1 MPPDSSISVVICAY
15 TLDRWSDLVASVRSV
30 QAQTRAVQEVLLV
43 IDHNDA
49 LLARVQAE
57 LPGVRVLASSGP
69 PGLSGAR
76 NSGVGEAVGDI
87 VVFLDDDARAEPGW
101 LQNLVAPYSDE
112 LVAATG
118 GSAQPAW
125 DTPRPGWFP
134 PEFDWV
140 VGCSYQG
147 LPTQA
152 ADVRNAL
159 GCNMSF
165 RRSIVLEAGGFRTDI
180 GRLGRLPVGCEETE
194 LSLRIRASS
203 PSRRIVYVPA
213 AAVRHRVP
221 GTRSTWRYF
230 RERCYQEGRSKALV
244 AALAGMSAGLAS
256 ERSYV
261 ARTLP
266 SGVVRGVADALK
278 GDASGLARSA
288 AILAGLFITTMG
300 YLAGRS
306 GIDPI
311 RATAAKSIL
320 LKPTK

>member
-1 MPPDSSISVVICAY
+1 MRPDTSISVVICAY

-30 QAQTRAVQEVLLV
+30 QAQTRAVREVLLV

-49 LLARVQAE
+49 LLARAQAE
-57 LPGVRVLASSGP
+57 LPGVAVLANSGP

-180 GRLGRLPVGCEETE
+180 GRLGTLPVGCEETE

-311 RATAAKSIL
+311 RATAAK
-320 LKPTK
+320 